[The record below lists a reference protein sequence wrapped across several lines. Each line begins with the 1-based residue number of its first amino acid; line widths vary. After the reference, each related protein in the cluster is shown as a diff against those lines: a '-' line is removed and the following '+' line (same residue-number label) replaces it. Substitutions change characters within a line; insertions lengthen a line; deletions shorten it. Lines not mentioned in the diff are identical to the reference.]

1 MPTLQ
6 SHTYR
11 IRTMPPADQKYGKSV
26 PVPKQEEFTHD
37 IFIYNGVRVCFASIP
52 KLRDNSIEL

>member
-11 IRTMPPADQKYGKSV
+11 IRTMPPTDQKCGKSV

-37 IFIYNGVRVCFASIP
+37 IFIYNGVRDCFNPETSG
-52 KLRDNSIEL
+52 